1 MARAP
6 NGWGFAGDNVACVIL
21 GYSSMEAM
29 RLAHG
34 ALAFD
39 YAAQVNLK
47 ITAATPTSVSTPIE
61 RPSGLEGK

>member
-1 MARAP
+1 
-6 NGWGFAGDNVACVIL
+6 
-21 GYSSMEAM
+21 MEAM